1 MNPQWNATRIGIR
14 RGWREWIISL
24 RNPGDVTYTIV
35 GIGIAVVVVFLYR
48 NDTLM
53 PGVAT
58 PMAVYVLASILAVQV
73 TFTSAYA
80 LATLISTEREDG
92 TLLRMKSLPFGL
104 RAYAVGLIARSLF
117 EFAATAAVTILA
129 AVIILWPGLALS
141 AVDVL
146 VLFGVLSLGI
156 AALTSFG
163 FVIGSLFR
171 SPRAV
176 GGWGL
181 VVVGGLVWV
190 SGLIQPLSTMA
201 GWAQV
206 LGQASP
212 LYWMGLGIRS
222 ALLPDEF
229 TVIELG
235 DEWRLGMVFLVL
247 AGWTAAGLILA
258 PVLLSRMARRE
269 TVASVEQGKQ
279 RALQRV

>member
-1 MNPQWNATRIGIR
+1 MNPQWNATKIGIR
-14 RGWREWIISL
+14 RGWREWLISL
-24 RNPGDVTYTIV
+24 RNPGDVTYTILGIVV
-35 GIGIAVVVVFLYR
+35 GIVVVYLYR
-48 NDTLM
+48 DDTPL

-73 TFTSAYA
+73 VFTSAYA
-80 LATLISTEREDG
+80 LATVLSTEREDG
-92 TLLRMKSLPFGL
+92 TLLRMKSLPCGL
-104 RAYAVGLIARSLF
+104 RAYTTGLIVRSLL
-117 EFAATAAVTILA
+117 EFAATAAITILLA
-129 AVIILWPGLALS
+129 AVILWPGFALS

-146 VLFGVLSLGI
+146 ILLGVLSLGI
-156 AALTSFG
+156 VALTAFG

-181 VVVGGLVWV
+181 VVAGALVWV

-201 GWAQV
+201 PWVQI

-222 ALLPDEF
+222 SLLPDEF
-229 TVIELG
+229 VVIEIG
-235 DEWRLGMVFLVL
+235 DEWRLGLVFLVL
-247 AGWTAAGLILA
+247 IGWAVAGLILA
-258 PVLLSRMARRE
+258 PALLSRMARRE
-269 TVASVEQGKQ
+269 TVASVEQGRQ